1 MSLDTFSLQ
10 KNFYLYFKMRLGVVV
25 VAVVGLTVVVV
36 ALTVVAVVGLTFFW
50 YRYHN

>member
-1 MSLDTFSLQ
+1 M
-10 KNFYLYFKMRLGVVV
+10 VV